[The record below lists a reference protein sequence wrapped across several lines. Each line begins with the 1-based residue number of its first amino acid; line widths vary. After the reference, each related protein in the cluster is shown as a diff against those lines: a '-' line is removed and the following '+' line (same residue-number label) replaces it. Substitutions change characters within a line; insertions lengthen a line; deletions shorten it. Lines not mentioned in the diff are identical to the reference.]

1 MNKIILDKSEVSE
14 KSPCYVIAEVGHNH
28 QGNIE
33 SCKKLFLEAKLSGA
47 NAVKLQKRNNKK
59 LYTEKFYNSPY
70 DNPNSYGKT
79 YGLHREF
86 LEFDKNQYLELK
98 KYAKEIDITFFA
110 TPFDFDSVDFLEE
123 INLPFYKIASA
134 DITNLPLINYVIEKK
149 KPIIFSTGGCTEKD
163 IDRTYDLLKKS
174 KSEFALLHC
183 VSSYPT
189 PPELVNL
196 ELISH
201 YRNKFNCIVG
211 FSSHDNGIALS
222 LASYV
227 KGARIIEKHFTLD
240 RSLKGTDHPMS
251 LAPSGLRKLVKDLK
265 KIEKATGNGTKTLL
279 DNEKEP
285 IKKMAK
291 KIVASKSL
299 KKGTII
305 QLSNLDFKSPGDGL
319 PPYMAYDLVGKK
331 LTKDI
336 EFEHSFTLSDF
347 S

>member
-1 MNKIILDKSEVSE
+1 MNKIILDKTEVSE
-14 KSPCYVIAEVGHNH
+14 KSPCYVIAEIGHNH

-33 SCKKLFLEAKLSGA
+33 NCKKLFLEAKLCGA

-59 LYTEKFYNSPY
+59 LYTKKFYNSPY

-86 LEFDKNQYLELK
+86 LEFDKNQYFELK
-98 KYAKEIDITFFA
+98 KYAKEINITFFA

-134 DITNLPLINYVIEKK
+134 DITNLPLIEYVAKK
-149 KPIIFSTGGCTEKD
+149 NKPIIISTGGCEEKD
-163 IDRTYDLLKKS
+163 VERAYDYLKKIN
-174 KSEFALLHC
+174 SEFALLHC

-196 ELISH
+196 DLIP
-201 YRNKFNCIVG
+201 YYKNKFNCIVG
-211 FSSHDNGIALS
+211 FSSHDNGMAIS
-222 LASYV
+222 LAAYI

-265 KIEKATGNGTKTLL
+265 KIDKANGDGKKILL
-279 DNEKEP
+279 ENEKNP

-305 QLSNLDFKSPGDGL
+305 EFSSMEFKSPGDGL
-319 PPYMAYDLVGKK
+319 PPYIAYELVGKK
-331 LTKDI
+331 LNKDVNY
-336 EFEHSFTLSDF
+336 EHTFSLNDF

>member
-1 MNKIILDKSEVSE
+1 MEKLILDGVEISNS
-14 KSPCYVIAEVGHNH
+14 SSCYVIAEIGHNH
-28 QGNIE
+28 QGNLE
-33 SCKKLFLEAKLSGA
+33 NCKKLFLEAKLSGA

-59 LYTEKFYNSPY
+59 LYTNSFYNSPY
-70 DNPNSYGKT
+70 DNPNSYGET

-86 LEFDKNQYLELK
+86 LEFNKDQYQELR
-98 KYAKEIDITFFA
+98 KYAKEIKITFFA

-134 DITNLPLINYVIEKK
+134 DITNLPLIEYVASKK

-163 IDRTYDLLKKS
+163 IDRVYSFLKKNNS
-174 KSEFALLHC
+174 QFALLHC

-196 ELISH
+196 ELITY
-201 YRNKFNCIVG
+201 YRKKFDCVVG

-265 KIEKATGNGTKTLL
+265 KIKKALGNGVKSLQKEEKA
-279 DNEKEP
+279 P

-291 KIVASKSL
+291 KIVASKII
-299 KKGTII
+299 KKGTAIE
-305 QLSNLDFKSPGDGL
+305 LDHLEFKSPGDGL
-319 PPYMAYDLVGKK
+319 PPYLVNEIIGKK
-331 LTKDI
+331 LNKDVDY
-336 EFEHSFTLSDF
+336 EYSFELSDF
-347 S
+347 V

>member
-1 MNKIILDKSEVSE
+1 MLKLILNNVEISNTS
-14 KSPCYVIAEVGHNH
+14 SCYVIAEIGHNH
-28 QGNIE
+28 QGNLE
-33 SCKKLFLEAKLSGA
+33 NCKKLFLEAKLSGA

-59 LYTEKFYNSPY
+59 LYTKSFYNSPY
-70 DNPNSYGKT
+70 NNPNSYGET

-86 LEFDKNQYLELK
+86 LEFDKDQYQALK

-134 DITNLPLINYVIEKK
+134 DVTNLPLIDYVASKK

-163 IDRTYDLLKKS
+163 IERVYNHLKKNN
-174 KSEFALLHC
+174 SEFALLHC
-183 VSSYPT
+183 ISSYPT

-196 ELISH
+196 ELIP
-201 YRNKFNCIVG
+201 YYKKKFNCIVG
-211 FSSHDNGIALS
+211 FSSHDNGPALS

-240 RSLKGTDHPMS
+240 RSLKGTDHAMS
-251 LAPSGLRKLVKDLK
+251 LAPSGLRKLIKDLRK
-265 KIEKATGNGTKTLL
+265 TEKALGNGVKTFQ
-279 DNEKEP
+279 DGEKEP

-291 KIVASKSL
+291 KIVSSKSI

-305 QLSNLDFKSPGDGL
+305 QLEHLEFKSPGDGL
-319 PPYMAYDLVGKK
+319 PPYLAYEIIGKK
-331 LTKDI
+331 LTKDV
-336 EFEHSFTLSDF
+336 EHEYTFQQGDF

>member
-1 MNKIILDKSEVSE
+1 MKKLILDGIEVSDL
-14 KSPCYVIAEVGHNH
+14 SPCYVIAEIGHNH
-28 QGNIE
+28 QGNLE
-33 SCKKLFLEAKLSGA
+33 NCKKLFLEAKLSGV

-59 LYTEKFYNSPY
+59 LYTKSFYNSPY
-70 DNPNSYGKT
+70 INSNSYGET

-86 LEFDKNQYLELK
+86 LEFNKDQYLALK
-98 KYAKEIDITFFA
+98 KYAKEINITFFA

-134 DITNLPLINYVIEKK
+134 DVTNLPLIDYVASKK

-163 IDRTYDLLKKS
+163 IERVYNYLKKND
-174 KSEFALLHC
+174 SEFALLHC

-196 ELISH
+196 DLIS
-201 YRNKFNCIVG
+201 YYKKKFKCVIG
-211 FSSHDNGIALS
+211 FSSHDNGPTLS

-251 LAPSGLRKLVKDLK
+251 LAPSGLRKLVKDLRKTK
-265 KIEKATGNGTKTLL
+265 KAMGNGVKTFQAG
-279 DNEKEP
+279 EKEP

-291 KIVASKSL
+291 KIVSSKAI
-299 KKGTII
+299 KKGVII
-305 QLSNLDFKSPGDGL
+305 KFDHLEFKSPGDGL
-319 PPYMAYDLVGKK
+319 APYLAYEIIGKK
-331 LTKDI
+331 LIKDV
-336 EFEHSFTLSDF
+336 EYEHTFELSDF

>member
-149 KPIIFSTGGCTEKD
+149 K
-163 IDRTYDLLKKS
+163 TY
-174 KSEFALLHC
+174 H
-183 VSSYPT
+183 
-189 PPELVNL
+189 
-196 ELISH
+196 I
-201 YRNKFNCIVG
+201 
-211 FSSHDNGIALS
+211 
-222 LASYV
+222 
-227 KGARIIEKHFTLD
+227 
-240 RSLKGTDHPMS
+240 
-251 LAPSGLRKLVKDLK
+251 
-265 KIEKATGNGTKTLL
+265 
-279 DNEKEP
+279 
-285 IKKMAK
+285 
-291 KIVASKSL
+291 
-299 KKGTII
+299 
-305 QLSNLDFKSPGDGL
+305 
-319 PPYMAYDLVGKK
+319 
-331 LTKDI
+331 
-336 EFEHSFTLSDF
+336 
-347 S
+347 

>member
-1 MNKIILDKSEVSE
+1 MEKIILNGIEVSNT
-14 KSPCYVIAEVGHNH
+14 SPCYVIAEIGHNH
-28 QGNIE
+28 QGNLE
-33 SCKKLFLEAKLSGA
+33 NCKKLFLEAKLSGA

-59 LYTEKFYNSPY
+59 LYTKSFYNSPY
-70 DNPNSYGKT
+70 NNPNSYGET

-86 LEFDKNQYLELK
+86 LEFDKDQYQALK

-134 DITNLPLINYVIEKK
+134 DVTNLPLIDYVASKK

-163 IDRTYDLLKKS
+163 IERVYNHLKKNN
-174 KSEFALLHC
+174 SEFALLHC
-183 VSSYPT
+183 ISSYPT

-196 ELISH
+196 ELIP
-201 YRNKFNCIVG
+201 YYKKKFNCIIG
-211 FSSHDNGIALS
+211 FSSHDNGPALS

-240 RSLKGTDHPMS
+240 RSLKGTDHAMS
-251 LAPSGLRKLVKDLK
+251 LAPSGLRKLIKDLRK
-265 KIEKATGNGTKTLL
+265 TEKALGNGVKTFQ
-279 DNEKEP
+279 DGEKEP

-291 KIVASKSL
+291 KIVSSKAI

-305 QLSNLDFKSPGDGL
+305 QLEHLEFKSPGDGL
-319 PPYMAYDLVGKK
+319 PPYLAYEIIGKK
-331 LTKDI
+331 LTKDV
-336 EFEHSFTLSDF
+336 EYEYTFQQGDF